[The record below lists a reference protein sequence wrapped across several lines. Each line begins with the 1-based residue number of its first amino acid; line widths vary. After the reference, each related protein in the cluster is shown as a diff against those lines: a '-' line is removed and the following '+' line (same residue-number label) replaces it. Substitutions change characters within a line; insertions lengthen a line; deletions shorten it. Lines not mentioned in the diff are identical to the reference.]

1 MTYEKLPTVSIV
13 VATHNRADWL
23 VRSLPRIL
31 ALDYPAFEVIVVD
44 DGSEDDTPA
53 LMQRWA
59 ARGVRSLRHSQ
70 ARGASAARNTGIAAA
85 TGELVAFIDDD
96 AVPEPDWLRR
106 LVAAYTDES
115 VGAVGGAVYHL
126 STGTPQCTGSRA
138 NRFGRDRALSPS
150 GDLGAQEFLVLIEC
164 NMSVRRRVLE
174 QVGGFDPAI
183 RIYGEGVDLCIRI
196 ARAGYGVLYTPS
208 AIVWHAKAAG
218 PFRNN
223 LYHPYRNRIYLS
235 LKNFGSSLHLVE
247 LFLYD
252 SAFLLGNVG
261 LQLYWLMARRATLRQ
276 FSEACRQMV
285 QARVDGYADGL
296 RAWRT
301 GVGTTEK
308 HLSHSTA

>member
-1 MTYEKLPTVSIV
+1 MPPVWRPTVSIV

-23 VRSLPRIL
+23 GRSLPRIL

-53 LMQRWA
+53 VMQRWA
-59 ARGVRSLRHSQ
+59 ARGVRSLRHNHP
-70 ARGASAARNTGIAAA
+70 RGASAARNTGVAAA
-85 TGELVAFIDDD
+85 RGSIVAFIDDD
-96 AVPEPDWLRR
+96 AIPEPDWLRR
-106 LVAAYTDES
+106 LVAAYADER

-126 STGTPQCTGSRA
+126 STGTPQCTGSKA
-138 NRFGRDRALSPS
+138 NRFGRDRAMPPER
-150 GDLGAQEFLVLIEC
+150 GLGPREYVVLIEC
-164 NMSVRRRVLE
+164 NMSVRRRVMEEL
-174 QVGGFDPAI
+174 GGFDPAI

-196 ARAGYGVLYTPS
+196 AEAGYGVRFIPS

-235 LKNFGSSLHLVE
+235 LKNFGSSLHLAE

-261 LQLYWLMARRATLRQ
+261 LRLYWLLARRATLGQ
-276 FSEACRQMV
+276 FREACKQMV
-285 QARVDGYADGL
+285 QARVDGYAAGL
-296 RAWRT
+296 RAWRK
-301 GVGTTEK
+301 G
-308 HLSHSTA
+308 AAI